1 MSTAL
6 ATEALARR
14 FGGLVAVDEVTLR
27 LRAGERAA
35 LIGPN
40 GAGKTT
46 LVNLLT
52 GTIAPSSGRIF
63 LEGRDVTALPAH
75 RRARAGLVRT
85 FQIRQLFDPLT
96 PLEAVM
102 LALLAARGRSL
113 APFRRLRREEA
124 LLEEARAVLRSVGL
138 EGLRGEPTRT
148 LPYGAQRL
156 LELALALA
164 GRPKVLLLDEPAA
177 GVPREESREILQ
189 TIARLPRSV
198 TVLLIEHDMDLV
210 FRFAERI
217 LVMVQG
223 RILADGSPRE
233 VAGDP
238 RVRAAYLGGSIDVGG

>member
-177 GVPREESREILQ
+177 GVLREESREILQ